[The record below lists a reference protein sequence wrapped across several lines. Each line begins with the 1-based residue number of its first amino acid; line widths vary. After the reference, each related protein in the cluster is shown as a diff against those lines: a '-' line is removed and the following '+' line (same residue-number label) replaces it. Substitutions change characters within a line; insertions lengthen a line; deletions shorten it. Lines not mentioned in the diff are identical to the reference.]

1 MTTLITG
8 SFQQQSSATE
18 AVAALAAAGFAA
30 DRTAT
35 FFLSPAG
42 QHDLTGMGGDAAASP
57 GMERAGGDAFAG
69 ATAGGAAGMVA
80 GLATAPLLGPVALV
94 VGAGVGAYVGSLY
107 GALDGMHDDAAPEA
121 THAGSLVRHGAS
133 HRKSGMQVAVAAPG
147 EAEQARAI
155 GILRTH
161 GATDIERPAGTIEG
175 GDWTDFDPLAPWS
188 LVEP

>member
-8 SFQQQSSATE
+8 SFQQQSSAAE
-18 AVAALAAAGFAA
+18 AVAALVSAGFAI
-30 DRTAT
+30 DQTT
-35 FFLSPAG
+35 SFFLSPAG
-42 QHDLTGMGGDAAASP
+42 QHDLTGIGGDADASP

-80 GLATAPLLGPVALV
+80 GLATVPLLGPAALV

-107 GALDGMHDDAAPEA
+107 GALDGMHEDPEA
-121 THAGSLVRHGAS
+121 KTPHAGSPVRQGAS

-147 EAEQARAI
+147 EAEQESAI
-155 GILRTH
+155 RILRAH
-161 GATDIERPAGTIEG
+161 GATDIEHPSGHIVD
-175 GDWTDFDPLAPWS
+175 GDWTDFDPLAPWA